1 MPKPSSKPRRNPAKL
16 TEPEPLE
23 IVDPR
28 WLLKAGAVVCAFA
41 LLCVLAL
48 FWTAFYYTQWQ
59 YVLAPSRSVATNPS
73 AASLS
78 FSEVHFG
85 ADATGQPQL
94 DGWWIPSD
102 TPTSPT
108 VLLLHDGKGSMS
120 DALPQARNLHEANLN
135 VLVFDYRG
143 FGRSGGKHPTEH
155 FMQEDAQA
163 ALTYL
168 LTILHVPAA
177 QIVIVGE
184 GIGASLATT
193 LATDHPELRSL
204 ILINAE
210 GDIDRRLATDSRA
223 QLVPAH
229 LLFHEEFPLAA
240 PLATLATPKLLLTRT
255 TGPAPET
262 LRQAAA
268 PKTTVELP
276 PTAPRQETLDAI
288 TRFLSDR

>member
-1 MPKPSSKPRRNPAKL
+1 MPPRNYP
-16 TEPEPLE
+16 PQP
-23 IVDPR
+23 VGPPVVVSPR
-28 WLLKAGAVVCAFA
+28 WIITAIGTVVGLA
-41 LLCVLAL
+41 LLCGYLTLCFL
-48 FWTAFYYTQWQ
+48 FYQGQWQ
-59 YVLAPSRSVATNPS
+59 L
-73 AASLS
+73 SLTPTRTIIQTPTTT
-78 FSEVHFG
+78 FTELHFG
-85 ADATGQPQL
+85 PDASGQPQL
-94 DGWWIPSD
+94 DGWFLPAANDLASN
-102 TPTSPT
+102 TRTA
-108 VLLLHDGKGSMS
+108 LLLHSGSGS
-120 DALPQARNLHEANLN
+120 LSNALPTVALLHDAGLN

-168 LTILHVPAA
+168 LTIRHVPAA

>member
-1 MPKPSSKPRRNPAKL
+1 MPPRNYP
-16 TEPEPLE
+16 PQP
-23 IVDPR
+23 VGPPVVVSPR
-28 WLLKAGAVVCAFA
+28 WIITAIGTVVGLA
-41 LLCVLAL
+41 LLCGYLTLCFL
-48 FWTAFYYTQWQ
+48 FYQGQWQ
-59 YVLAPSRSVATNPS
+59 L
-73 AASLS
+73 SLIPTRTITQTPTTP
-78 FSEVHFG
+78 FTELHFG
-85 ADATGQPQL
+85 PDASGQPQL
-94 DGWWIPSD
+94 DGWFLPAANDLASN
-102 TPTSPT
+102 TRTA
-108 VLLLHDGKGSMS
+108 LLLHSGSGS
-120 DALPQARNLHEANLN
+120 LSNALPTVALLHDAGLN

-177 QIVIVGE
+177 QIVIVG
-184 GIGASLATT
+184 
-193 LATDHPELRSL
+193 
-204 ILINAE
+204 E